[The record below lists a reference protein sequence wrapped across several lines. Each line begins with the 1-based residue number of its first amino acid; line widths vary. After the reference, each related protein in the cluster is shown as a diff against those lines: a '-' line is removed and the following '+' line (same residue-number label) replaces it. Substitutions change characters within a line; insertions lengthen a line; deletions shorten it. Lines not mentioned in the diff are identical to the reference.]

1 MAQSEQSAAHANMPQ
16 EGSASKGSRYPL
28 IVGLIAVAFAANAW
42 FFYHQGQQDGV
53 NVGSTATPIATPI
66 VSPEGTSPIPQ
77 ATTDNAAA
85 TTAET
90 PQPAMTGEAGKSAAL
105 ATGDKP
111 ALQAVAKTKT
121 TNRLVAKATK
131 PVSAGDAK
139 IHDRQAALLRRPN
152 PAYPVQALRA
162 HEQGTVLVLAQVD
175 VNGRVSDARIARHS
189 GSKTLDRA
197 ATAEVRRW
205 KFEPALHD
213 GRPVVASVEVPVSY
227 RLGD

>member
-1 MAQSEQSAAHANMPQ
+1 MAQSEQSVAHANMPH
-16 EGSASKGSRYPL
+16 EGSASQGSRYPL
-28 IVGLIAVAFAANAW
+28 IVGLIALAFAANAW

-53 NVGSTATPIATPI
+53 DTGSTATPIATPI
-66 VSPEGTSPIPQ
+66 ASPEGTSPIPQ

-85 TTAET
+85 TAET
-90 PQPAMTGEAGKSAAL
+90 PQPALTGDAGKSAAL
-105 ATGDKP
+105 AATGDKP
-111 ALQAVAKTKT
+111 ALQPAAKTKPT
-121 TNRLVAKATK
+121 SRLVAKADK
-131 PVSAGDAK
+131 PASARDAK
-139 IHDRQAALLRRPN
+139 TLDRQAALLRRPN
-152 PAYPVQALRA
+152 PAYPMQALRA

-213 GRPVVASVEVPVSY
+213 GRPIVASVEVPVSY